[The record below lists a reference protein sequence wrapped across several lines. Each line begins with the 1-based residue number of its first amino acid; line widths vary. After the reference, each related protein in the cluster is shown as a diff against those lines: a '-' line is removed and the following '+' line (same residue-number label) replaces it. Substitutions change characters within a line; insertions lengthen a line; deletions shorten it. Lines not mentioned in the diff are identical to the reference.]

1 MVEQQVSTYA
11 KENIY
16 DLDNRVILRDYA
28 ERIIVKLK
36 EKGKDLK
43 KLRVLDLGLGHGY
56 SAKVLEPAFGDYT
69 ILDGDPQII
78 ETFKKEHPD
87 SGVRIIHTMFEDYC
101 PETTYDVIIMGFVLE
116 HVDDPV
122 CILSRYRRFLKR
134 GGVLYVALPNAEA
147 LNRRVGKAAGL
158 LSDLKELSEND
169 IGLGHRRYYDIASFQ
184 KECEESGLLVRDIE
198 GIFLKP
204 VTTRQMLK
212 LGFTDQILRAFCE
225 TGREYPQLCLSFLAE
240 TTADT
245 C

>member
-78 ETFKKEHPD
+78 ETFKK
-87 SGVRIIHTMFEDYC
+87 
-101 PETTYDVIIMGFVLE
+101 
-116 HVDDPV
+116 
-122 CILSRYRRFLKR
+122 
-134 GGVLYVALPNAEA
+134 
-147 LNRRVGKAAGL
+147 
-158 LSDLKELSEND
+158 
-169 IGLGHRRYYDIASFQ
+169 
-184 KECEESGLLVRDIE
+184 
-198 GIFLKP
+198 
-204 VTTRQMLK
+204 
-212 LGFTDQILRAFCE
+212 
-225 TGREYPQLCLSFLAE
+225 
-240 TTADT
+240 
-245 C
+245 